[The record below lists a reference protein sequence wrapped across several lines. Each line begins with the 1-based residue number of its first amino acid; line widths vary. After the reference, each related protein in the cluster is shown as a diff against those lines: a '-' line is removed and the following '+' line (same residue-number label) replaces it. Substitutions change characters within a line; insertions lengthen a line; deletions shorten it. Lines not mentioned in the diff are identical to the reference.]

1 MTIKDAYALRKSMMV
16 DSLLGGV
23 LIPERHASSGSE
35 HLRVIDKMSMGCSF
49 FVSQCVYDVESSKAF
64 LSDYQRRAA
73 EIGVP
78 CVPIIFTL
86 APCGSEK
93 MLTFMKYL
101 GVSIP
106 KWVESD
112 LLRSA
117 DMLERSVHRLRT
129 IWDEL
134 WEFADEMH
142 IPIGCNVESVS
153 LRAADVEAS
162 LEILESVID
171 KTQARRFVDMAR
183 L

>member
-1 MTIKDAYALRKSMMV
+1 MYI
-16 DSLLGGV
+16 
-23 LIPERHASSGSE
+23 IP
-35 HLRVIDKMSMGCSF
+35 
-49 FVSQCVYDVESSKAF
+49 
-64 LSDYQRRAA
+64 
-73 EIGVP
+73 
-78 CVPIIFTL
+78 
-86 APCGSEK
+86 
-93 MLTFMKYL
+93 
-101 GVSIP
+101 IP
-106 KWVESD
+106 KWVED
-112 LLRSA
+112 DMLRSS
-117 DMLERSVHRLRT
+117 DMLGGSVHRLRT